1 MGCTVIVS
9 GSHQLRA
16 QVGDVP
22 AGKPPEQLHVYCM
35 SKPTANFEC
44 FATHHFASTRCGACT
59 GYHAPGTGGEQGQR
73 HAGEVCSSFAEK
85 ACVAWWANPTRFQTV
100 FVSVGTASRSFQTVL
115 GTVRLTRSRTG
126 VARAFPCGTASDW
139 TALVLSHCYG
149 VTART
154 VVTSC
159 RLIQQPMGM
168 VTRAPCQAGEQCTSK
183 IHGKFRPCR
192 DGCS

>member
-1 MGCTVIVS
+1 MLS
-9 GSHQLRA
+9 LRHHISCA
-16 QVGDVP
+16 HRLATFQQ
-22 AGKPPEQLHVYCM
+22 ETRHNNLYLNYVYCM
-35 SKPTANFEC
+35 YNPTATFEC

-73 HAGEVCSSFAEK
+73 HAGEVCSSFAK
-85 ACVAWWANPTRFQTV
+85 KAWWVTPTRFQTV
-100 FVSVGTASRSFQTVL
+100 FVSRVATASRSFQTVR

-139 TALVLSHCYG
+139 TALALSHCSG

-159 RLIQQPMGM
+159 RLIQQPTWGWSL
-168 VTRAPCQAGEQCTSK
+168 VLPGEKCSSN
-183 IHGKFRPCR
+183 IHGKF
-192 DGCS
+192 